1 MKKTYVVYNT
11 ILDEIVYVGSSY
23 EPEERY
29 KNHVRTANKI
39 RRLIVENIVDRSRI
53 HPIHYHMY
61 EFGVENFRMKIV
73 SNSNI
78 EGELQR
84 ALNPKYNIRTER
96 MIEFSPD
103 STISTGKII

>member
-29 KNHVRTANKI
+29 REHIRIARKI
-39 RRLIVENIVDRSRI
+39 RRLIVENINDRSRI
-53 HPIHYHMY
+53 HPIHYHMN
-61 EFGVENFRMKIV
+61 EFGVENFRMEIV
-73 SNSNI
+73 SHSNI

-84 ALNPKYNIRTER
+84 RLKPKYNIRTER
-96 MIEFSPD
+96 IIEFSPD
-103 STISTGKII
+103 STISTGKIL

>member
-23 EPEERY
+23 EPKERY
-29 KNHVRTANKI
+29 KQHI
-39 RRLIVENIVDRSRI
+39 RVAKQIKKLIVENIDDRSKI

-61 EFGVENFRMKIV
+61 EFGVENFRMEIV
-73 SNSNI
+73 SNFNI

-84 ALNPKYNIRTER
+84 KLNPKYNIRTER
-96 MIEFSPD
+96 IMEFSTV
-103 STISTGKII
+103 STDKII